1 MKHKTHK
8 KHRHT
13 MHTRKKHKICDVTM
27 YALNH
32 WYTEMFEKLGWMIL
46 AKHKNGMID
55 KIDSYKKS
63 LYRLEEKL
71 SCKMNNIGERDRKD
85 DLTVM
90 LENIKILV
98 SHAKKDL

>member
-1 MKHKTHK
+1 
-8 KHRHT
+8 
-13 MHTRKKHKICDVTM
+13 
-27 YALNH
+27 
-32 WYTEMFEKLGWMIL
+32 MFEKLGWMIL
-46 AKHKNGMID
+46 AKYKGMDD

-71 SCKMNNIGERDRKD
+71 ECKMSNIEEQDIKD
-85 DLTVM
+85 DLYVM